1 MGDSFTTEAFT
12 LLGVGVAVIAL
23 RVVAR
28 ATAVGFKHF
37 QFDDYLMCA
46 AAVRI
51 SGSLAL
57 VFANPAEGHILSR
70 DSNSIHRWRLVVWT
84 RE

>member
-1 MGDSFTTEAFT
+1 MGDSFTIEAFT

-23 RVVAR
+23 RIVAR

-51 SGSLAL
+51 PVFPAL
-57 VFANPAEGHILSR
+57 VFANAA
-70 DSNSIHRWRLVVWT
+70 
-84 RE
+84 